1 MAASGCNVRFPHR
14 AIRAR
19 VTPMRFKAEIKF
31 ALVAV
36 LVVAGWT
43 LSAWQ
48 LGWHDQDFT
57 HAQHGKQVSGV
68 AFAVSIW
75 LAVRDRRDRQQGG
88 FIAFGE
94 GFQTGM
100 VVSAIAA
107 FLNGAFIAVY
117 TRVLNPGW
125 LQRAWEWQKAGLVD
139 AGAKDQDL
147 GRPNAIA
154 NSSGILIFQLVLEP
168 IGMVIMGMLLTT
180 AIAAVLRRKPEG
192 ETADESSR

>member
-1 MAASGCNVRFPHR
+1 
-14 AIRAR
+14 
-19 VTPMRFKAEIKF
+19 MRFQAEIKF

-36 LVVAGWT
+36 LIIAGWT
-43 LSAWQ
+43 LLAWQ

-57 HAQHGKQVSGV
+57 HAQHGKQVSAV
-68 AFAVSIW
+68 AFVLSIW
-75 LAVRDRRDRQQGG
+75 LAVRDRRNRRQGG

-100 VVSAIAA
+100 IVSACAA
-107 FLNGAFIAVY
+107 FLCGAFIAFY
-117 TRVLNPGW
+117 SRVLNPGW
-125 LQRAWEWQKAGLVD
+125 LQRAWEWQKAGLVA

-154 NSSGILIFQLVLEP
+154 NSSGELVFQLVLEP
-168 IGMVIMGMLLTT
+168 IGTIIMGMLLTT

-192 ETADESSR
+192 KTTDESSD